1 MLPTQDNPPGTSDLR
16 TALIIRAALIMG
28 IFTFLGILVVL
39 NQKTTEVPDST
50 ETKKIITYAATAYGI
65 LTFVVAL
72 ILPPILDNGIRKRIA
87 LLQSQSTEENL
98 AKLAR
103 GWLTRTIIEGALLEG
118 AALFCLIA
126 FFLEKMPL
134 SIITAGLLTLEMA
147 LSLPTIN
154 RGRQWIDRQNCEMS
168 A

>member
-1 MLPTQDNPPGTSDLR
+1 MLPTQDNPPATSDLK

-28 IFTFLGILVVL
+28 IFTFLGILFIL
-39 NQKTTEVPDST
+39 NQKTTVVSDSA
-50 ETKKIITYAATAYGI
+50 EINPILTYTATGYGI

-72 ILPPILDNGIRKRIA
+72 ILPPILDNGIRNRINR
-87 LLQSQSTEENL
+87 SQSAEENL

-126 FFLEKMPL
+126 YFLEKMPL
-134 SIITAGLLTLEMA
+134 SIITAGLLVLEMA